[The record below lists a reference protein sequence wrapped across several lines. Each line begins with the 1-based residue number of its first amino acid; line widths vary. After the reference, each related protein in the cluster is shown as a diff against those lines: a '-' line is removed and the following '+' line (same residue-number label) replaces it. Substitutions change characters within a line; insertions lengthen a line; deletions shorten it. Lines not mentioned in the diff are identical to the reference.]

1 MEEIDFVEPDEVPLP
16 PEHVKIESLT
26 AKVYPDGRR
35 VRVDVRLTP
44 FLERPNMEF
53 RVLNSAGDEVASL
66 SIIES
71 MDYKFEMTVHLRGP
85 QPVGRHTLRAELFY
99 SSEPGAHRPCAE
111 VVFDVVSQ
119 TSEVSKTSEV

>member
-1 MEEIDFVEPDEVPLP
+1 MEEIEFVEPDEIPQP
-16 PEHVKIESLT
+16 PELVKIESLI

-35 VRVDVRLTP
+35 VRVDVQLTP

-71 MDYKFEMTVHLRGP
+71 MDCQFEMTVHLRGP

-99 SSEPGAHRPCAE
+99 SPEPGALRPTSE
-111 VVFDVVSQ
+111 ITFDV
-119 TSEVSKTSEV
+119 

>member
-1 MEEIDFVEPDEVPLP
+1 MEEIDFVEPDEIPQP
-16 PEHVKIESLT
+16 PELVKIESLT

-85 QPVGRHTLRAELFY
+85 RPVGGHTLRAELFY
-99 SSEPGAHRPCAE
+99 SPEPGALRQASE
-111 VVFDVVSQ
+111 ITFDV
-119 TSEVSKTSEV
+119 

>member
-1 MEEIDFVEPDEVPLP
+1 MEEIDFVEPDDAAFAPQP
-16 PEHVKIESLT
+16 PELVKIESLT
-26 AKVYPDGRR
+26 TKVYPDGRR

-53 RVLNSAGDEVASL
+53 QVLNSAGDEVASL

-99 SSEPGAHRPCAE
+99 SSEPGALRQALDIA
-111 VVFDVVSQ
+111 FDL
-119 TSEVSKTSEV
+119 